1 MSLGCFYH
9 IAYFPGWRISWRK
22 KEGAAKD
29 KLTSCKTCSKEAAQS
44 ATVCPHCGAK
54 LKMNLIEKL
63 VLFVIV
69 SFIAIFLVSAI
80 GIRWVK

>member
-1 MSLGCFYH
+1 M
-9 IAYFPGWRISWRK
+9 
-22 KEGAAKD
+22 D
-29 KLTSCKTCSKEAAQS
+29 QLTSCKTCSREVAQS

-69 SFIAIFLVSAI
+69 SFVAFYLLLII
-80 GIRWVK
+80 GLKWSK